1 MTMKYDNLDK
11 QIMRELISLPSNSAS
26 FSNIFDKHFCR
37 ESLQINHGQGQACF
51 VFNTSGAQVTDP
63 EINEMAIKST
73 ELTILLARYMNLYR
87 FLDKEGL
94 VFFYMPA
101 VGGDEPVFIGKAD
114 ALSPIYRAPLYD
126 DCLRDLAWKYCH
138 TFSIPSPALK
148 ELVAQGFVDDE
159 ERRYLKSLRAS
170 WVAIFVSLALG
181 LAGIVMNITNS
192 IDQDSK
198 FSRQIEA
205 SKNSAEIIAGSM
217 KQLPADFLKLLNE
230 SANSSKNR

>member
-1 MTMKYDNLDK
+1 MLMKYDNLDK
-11 QIMRELISLPSNSAS
+11 QIIRELISLPSNSAS
-26 FSNIFDKHFCR
+26 FSNIFDKHFGQ
-37 ESLQINHGQGQACF
+37 ESLQIDPSQDLACF
-51 VFNTSGAQVTDP
+51 VFNTSGAKDTDAELE
-63 EINEMAIKST
+63 EIASKST

-87 FLDKEGL
+87 FLDEEGL
-94 VFFYMPA
+94 VFFYKPA

-114 ALSPIYRAPLYD
+114 TSKTIYRAPLYD

-138 TFSIPSPALK
+138 SFSIPSPALK
-148 ELVAQGFVDDE
+148 ELVSQGFIDDE
-159 ERRYLKSLRAS
+159 ERRFIRSLRAS

-205 SKNSAEIIAGSM
+205 SKNSAEILAESM

-230 SANSSKNR
+230 SAKSSKTR